1 MEPSQAAPSI
11 DELAEELTTAVNRA
25 VAANADAA
33 LSAAYTSMSD
43 EVETAASAIDAA
55 NSVLHGGGELALEQ
69 QEREDLETKQDTLA
83 QRLEAVRS
91 QFTRDPVALR
101 RGSVFRDA
109 KTAFDALQ
117 SALETHRDAS
127 YQRLLASYADNDR
140 QQLGTL
146 PPSTPGID
154 DYRRAID
161 RFQQALQRP
170 PTSPA
175 ELTQAI
181 KAGERLRELR
191 AKTEQ
196 DAVPAEHRSSWRRL
210 LGPGLPLDELTEDFA
225 QWLRSRGLE
234 DAVVLHLTPDGP

>member
-1 MEPSQAAPSI
+1 MESSPVARTI
-11 DELAEELTTAVNRA
+11 DELAAELTTAVNRA

-55 NSVLHGGGELALEQ
+55 NSVLLGGGGLALEP
-69 QEREDLETKQDTLA
+69 QERDELEAKRDTLA

-91 QFTRDPVALR
+91 QFSRDPVALR

-127 YQRLLASYADNDR
+127 YQRLLGSYADNDR

-146 PPSTPGID
+146 PPATPGID

-161 RFQQALQRP
+161 RFEQALQRP
-170 PTSPA
+170 PTSRA
-175 ELTQAI
+175 ELAQAVN
-181 KAGERLRELR
+181 AGERLRELR

-196 DAVPAEHRSSWRRL
+196 DAVPAEHRTFWRRL
-210 LGPGLPLDELTEDFA
+210 LGAGLPLDELTDDFA

-234 DAVVLHLTPDGP
+234 DAVVLHLTPDDP

>member
-1 MEPSQAAPSI
+1 MEPSPAARSI
-11 DELAEELTTAVNRA
+11 DDLAAELTTAVTRA

-33 LSAAYTSMSD
+33 LSAAYAGMSN
-43 EVETAASAIDAA
+43 ELETAASAIDTA
-55 NSVLHGGGELALEQ
+55 NGVLHGGGELALEQ
-69 QEREDLETKQDTLA
+69 QERDDLETKRGTLA

-91 QFTRDPVALR
+91 QFSRDPVALR

-117 SALETHRDAS
+117 SALETHRDAA

-161 RFQQALQRP
+161 RFEQALQRP
-170 PTSPA
+170 PTSGV
-175 ELTQAI
+175 ELTQAVN
-181 KAGERLRELR
+181 AGERLRELR

-196 DAVPAEHRSSWRRL
+196 DAVPAEHRTSWRRL
-210 LGPGLPLDELTEDFA
+210 LGPGLPLDELTDDFA

-234 DAVVLHLTPDGP
+234 DVVVLHLTPDDP